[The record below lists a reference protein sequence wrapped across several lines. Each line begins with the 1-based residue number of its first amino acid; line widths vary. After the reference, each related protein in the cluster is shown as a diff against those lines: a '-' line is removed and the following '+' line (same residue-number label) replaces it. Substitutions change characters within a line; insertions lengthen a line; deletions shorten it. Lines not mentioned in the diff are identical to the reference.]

1 MSLLVRYQ
9 HMLRKFFSSLWA
21 YMQRCLSTRSLKLA
35 HFLLVVV
42 LIFILVEWQHENN
55 LYRNIGRMS
64 EIHASSKADT
74 AVVQEAMTSI
84 NNIMQSRSAL
94 FQGQEN
100 LSLKQDIFQS
110 ADIHLMYGSGAC
122 GGYSAV
128 LARTLQ
134 VLGYDVRIG
143 QLKTIQG
150 GWGGHIIIEYYSKL
164 LHKWVMIDPLFTWI
178 PRTKSGKMASV
189 KYVAKHWQ
197 DFENV
202 MPAEFRAKYRY
213 TTVRYTNWDKWGG
226 IVKPYRALAK
236 LFMGEAYARTIC
248 LRMYRLSTFPLLFW
262 SIVTGYFALFTYGF
276 YATRRR
282 AARLGLNH

>member
-1 MSLLVRYQ
+1 
-9 HMLRKFFSSLWA
+9 MLRKFRSTLWA
-21 YMQRCLSTRSLKLA
+21 YMHRCFSTRALKLA
-35 HFLLVVV
+35 HFLLLVFLVFV
-42 LIFILVEWQHENN
+42 LIEWQHEDN

-64 EIHASSKADT
+64 ELHATSKADT

-84 NNIMQSRSAL
+84 NHIMKSRSAL
-94 FQGQEN
+94 FQGHEI
-100 LSLKQDIFQS
+100 LSMKQDLFQS

-143 QLKTIQG
+143 QLKVIKG
-150 GWGGHIIIEYYSKL
+150 GWGGHIIIEYYSPL

-178 PRTKSGKMASV
+178 PRTKSGNMASV
-189 KYVAKHWQ
+189 KYVAKNWAQ
-197 DFENV
+197 FENK
-202 MPAEFRAKYRY
+202 MPADFREKYRY
-213 TTVRYTNWDKWGG
+213 TDVRYTNWDKWGG
-226 IVKPYRALAK
+226 IVKPYYGIAK
-236 LFMGEAYARTIC
+236 LFLGKTYADTIC

-262 SIVTGYFALFTYGF
+262 GIVGSYFTLFTYGF

-282 AARLGLNH
+282 AS